1 VHQRALPFTLASL
14 LLAACATQEPVVTPV
29 PETKGPVVEETEAV
43 QPVPVPAP
51 PTAEQLAAERK
62 ARQACARV
70 TFAAVGDIMLGT
82 DYPKNHLPDDDGVGF
97 LAEVTPVLSAADVAF
112 GNLEGVLMDGGEPVK
127 KCKDPDACYLFRSP
141 AHYADRL
148 ASAGIDVVSLANNH
162 ARDFGEEGRTAS
174 MLALDVAAIRHT
186 GRVGDIASW
195 RHDEWSVAVIAFAP
209 FTNSYPMLEL
219 DTAAR
224 EVAELADKHDLVVV
238 SFHGGAEGA
247 DADRVPFTTERYY
260 GENRGDVVQFAHTV
274 IDSGADLVIG
284 HGPHVP
290 RAMELYRE
298 RLVAYSLGNFA
309 TYYGISVSG
318 AKGYAPILLATLD
331 ATGRFVEGEVVST
344 IQIRPDGPMLD
355 RQKRAYRMIRS
366 LTEQDFPDGQIQFL
380 DDGRFLSRGGSIRR
394 CVDPMAIDVDQAA
407 PE

>member
-1 VHQRALPFTLASL
+1 MHQRAPLVTLVSL
-14 LLAACATQEPVVTPV
+14 LLAACATREPIVTPV
-29 PETKGPVVEETEAV
+29 PETEEPVVEETAAV
-43 QPVPVPAP
+43 EPTPAP
-51 PTAEQLAAERK
+51 LTAEQLAAERK
-62 ARQACARV
+62 ARQSCARV

-82 DYPKNHLPDDDGVGF
+82 DYPKNHLPDDDGIGF
-97 LAEVTPVLSAADVAF
+97 LAEVTPVLSAADLAF

-127 KCKDPDACYLFRSP
+127 KCKNPDACYLFRSP
-141 AHYADRL
+141 ARYAGHL

-174 MLALDVAAIRHT
+174 MMALDVAAIRHS

-195 RHDEWSVAVIAFAP
+195 QHGEWSVAVIAFAP
-209 FTNSYPMLEL
+209 FNNSYPMLEL
-219 DTAAR
+219 DTAAA
-224 EVAELADKHDLVVV
+224 EVARLADRHDLVVV
-238 SFHGGAEGA
+238 SFHGGAEGV

-260 GENRGDVVQFAHTV
+260 GEDRGDVVQFAHTV

-331 ATGRFVEGEVVST
+331 ATGRFLEGEVVST
-344 IQIRPDGPMLD
+344 IQIRPGGPMLD
-355 RQKRAYRMIRS
+355 QHKRAYRMIRF
-366 LTEQDFPDGQIQFL
+366 LTEQDFPGGRIQFL
-380 DDGRFLSRGGSIRR
+380 DDGRFLSGGASIAR
-394 CVDPMAIDVDQAA
+394 CSDPMATDVDRAA